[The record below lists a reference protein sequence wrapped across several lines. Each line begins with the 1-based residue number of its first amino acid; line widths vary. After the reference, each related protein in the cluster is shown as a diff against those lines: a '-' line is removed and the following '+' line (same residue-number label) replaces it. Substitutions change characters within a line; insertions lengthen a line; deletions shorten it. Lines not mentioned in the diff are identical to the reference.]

1 MMIKVGKIFF
11 NSRGTGCPT
20 SYIRSSIGLN
30 YDLRLSE
37 NLRSI
42 NHFEKLNKTN
52 IRKFFWKII
61 VFFEYYGFILALKLG
76 DNLI

>member
-30 YDLRLSE
+30 YDFRDLSE
-37 NLRSI
+37 NLRRI
-42 NHFEKLNKTN
+42 NCFEKLNKAN
-52 IRKFFWKII
+52 LRMRGFLSIMGLFWR
-61 VFFEYYGFILALKLG
+61 
-76 DNLI
+76 